1 MPSNSTDS
9 KGKGP
14 PTDTSMGIGPDRLY
28 LVAEVA
34 DILRC
39 GKTNVYDLLE
49 KGALARTNVGAGH
62 KGLRVRGSDLLAFL
76 DDRREGGPSPRGS
89 FRFLRPRTGT

>member
-1 MPSNSTDS
+1 MS
-9 KGKGP
+9 
-14 PTDTSMGIGPDRLY
+14 IEPDRLY

-39 GKTNVYDLLE
+39 GKTNVYDLL
-49 KGALARTNVGAGH
+49 GAGTLARTTIGAGK

-76 DDRREGGPSPRGS
+76 DSRRAGGPRPLGS
-89 FRFLRPRTGT
+89 FKYLNVKV

>member
-1 MPSNSTDS
+1 MN
-9 KGKGP
+9 
-14 PTDTSMGIGPDRLY
+14 IEPDRLY

-39 GKTNVYDLLE
+39 GKTNVYDLLGE
-49 KGALARTNVGAGH
+49 GSLARTTIGAGK

-76 DDRREGGPSPRGS
+76 DARREGGPSPRGS
-89 FRFLRPRTGT
+89 FKYLKAKA